1 MNTFAT
7 TLACACIALAA
18 GTANA
23 MEATKTGDSMAADG
37 MMKHDMTRQECKDH
51 MAMARKDGMN
61 RDDAMKSHD
70 AMCSSMMKKGAKR
83 MHKGSMHKDYMHK
96 DSMPKDSMPNDSMQ
110 KDPMQKDSMKMD
122 SMSDPMT
129 KDAKPYDSM
138 KK

>member
-23 MEATKTGDSMAADG
+23 QDAMKKSDSMAADG
-37 MMKHDMTRQECKDH
+37 MMKKDMTRQECKEH
-51 MAMARKDGMN
+51 MAMAKKDGMM

-70 AMCSSMMKKGAKR
+70 AMCSSMMKKGAKPMHKGS
-83 MHKGSMHKDYMHK
+83 MHKGSMHKD
-96 DSMPKDSMPNDSMQ
+96 P
-110 KDPMQKDSMKMD
+110 MKMD
-122 SMSDPMT
+122 SMSSDSMT
-129 KDAKPYDSM
+129 KDTMPADSM